1 MTFQNL
7 TIKRDKFLRLL
18 TLNFVL
24 FGRKTEAQ
32 AVDLNKNPLQTFETK
47 SGIQIIEFLSGK
59 GNLPSWGSFIK
70 VKYTNYI
77 SDGEGIK
84 KIDSTFER
92 NGLFTYQHGIGE
104 VNLAFEEII
113 HSMKT
118 GGKRRAIVKIN
129 SDTEFLN
136 LGPISA
142 SSGTREQLKFFVKNN
157 INSKS
162 LFLIYD
168 VELVEI
174 LDRVDL

>member
-70 VKYTNYI
+70 VKYTLQ
-77 SDGEGIK
+77 K
-84 KIDSTFER
+84 
-92 NGLFTYQHGIGE
+92 Q
-104 VNLAFEEII
+104 
-113 HSMKT
+113 
-118 GGKRRAIVKIN
+118 
-129 SDTEFLN
+129 FLDKGN
-136 LGPISA
+136 
-142 SSGTREQLKFFVKNN
+142 RQ
-157 INSKS
+157 
-162 LFLIYD
+162 YD
-168 VELVEI
+168 A
-174 LDRVDL
+174 R